1 MILVYVNIIVE
12 GIRLVTTSVE
22 MGPTI
27 LLESIVETVELIKV
41 ILVMLNLF
49 FLVHTNLFF
58 DIHKKDK
65 INLINY
71 VVF

>member
-1 MILVYVNIIVE
+1 MTLVYVNIIVE
-12 GIRLVTTSVE
+12 GIRLATTSVE

-41 ILVMLNLF
+41 ILLMLNLF
-49 FLVHTNLFF
+49 FSLFTF
-58 DIHKKDK
+58 IFSDIHKKDK

>member
-49 FLVHTNLFF
+49 FLVHIFF